1 MTFVK
6 KLLGYAVVILV
17 CAGILAA
24 AGTYVFDARFAK
36 QSKATA
42 GKGGHGGKEGEK
54 EGHGHDEGVKLTD
67 AQVAAAGIELLT
79 AGPRELRDILS
90 LNGTIQP
97 NQETLV
103 KVTPR
108 FPGVIRSMRK
118 RLGDRVKKDEV
129 LATVESNQSLTTYEL
144 KAPIDGT
151 VIDRDGTLGEFA
163 SEAKP
168 IFTIADLSTM
178 WLDFAVFRKD
188 SSRVRIGDAVS
199 IDVGDGGP
207 PIEAKID
214 YLSPIGASD
223 TQSAVARAI
232 VANDGRLRPGL
243 FVSGKVVLSARAA
256 EVAVST
262 GALQTLDGKT
272 VVFVRAGDTFEVR
285 EVELGGRDADWVEVM
300 FGLVDG
306 DVYAAK
312 NSFVI
317 KAEIGKA
324 GAAHEH

>member
-1 MTFVK
+1 M
-6 KLLGYAVVILV
+6 KLLKKALGYLMVVLV
-17 CAGILAA
+17 CGGVLAA
-24 AGTYVFDARFAK
+24 AGYYVFDSRFAS
-36 QSKATA
+36 QSKAA
-42 GKGGHGGKEGEK
+42 ASKGGHGEKEGE
-54 EGHGHDEGVKLTD
+54 GHDEGVKLTD
-67 AQVAAAGIELLT
+67 AQVTAAGIELLT
-79 AGPRELRDILS
+79 AGPRELRDMLQ
-90 LNGTIQP
+90 LNGTVQP

-118 RLGDRVKKDEV
+118 RLGDKVKKDEV

-168 IFTIADLSTM
+168 IFAIADLSTM

-188 SSRVRIGDAVS
+188 FSRVRIGDAVS

-243 FVSGKVVLSARAA
+243 FVTGRVVLSARAA

-262 GALQTLDGKT
+262 SALQTLDGKT
-272 VVFVRAGDTFEVR
+272 VVFVRSGDTFEAR